1 MDQNCTVPYG
11 SSHHT
16 WLTKF
21 RWELMK
27 NQSLRVHCFSRTGC
41 MSGAQQPPGAVLL
54 DSTGIEQFHH
64 GRKFCWTSWTG
75 WRGEMWP
82 GGGGYRF
89 FWGEPVP
96 WAIEGHSSPI
106 RPDGWAEGL
115 PAQPLSALPLRKDPL
130 IPWVSYLISLKFCF
144 LFCKMNTRIVS
155 AS

>member
-1 MDQNCTVPYG
+1 MAESSVGHPGLDDVGRCDLGAGGIG
-11 SSHHT
+11 S
-16 WLTKF
+16 L
-21 RWELMK
+21 
-27 NQSLRVHCFSRTGC
+27 
-41 MSGAQQPPGAVLL
+41 
-54 DSTGIEQFHH
+54 
-64 GRKFCWTSWTG
+64 
-75 WRGEMWP
+75 
-82 GGGGYRF
+82 
-89 FWGEPVP
+89 WGEPVP